1 MVRLSSTESHNGP
14 ASFGAALANI
24 VLIEFSLWLF
34 VPWLL
39 LAVYMLPPLLVN
51 LVVAVLLKR
60 RGGIPG
66 QIGRGMLI
74 GLLSVPAAL
83 VLFLPGFMLALG
95 LNLV

>member
-1 MVRLSSTESHNGP
+1 MKLSSTESRYGP

-24 VLIEFSLWLF
+24 VLIEFTMWVF
-34 VPWLL
+34 TPWWL
-39 LAVYMLPPLLVN
+39 LAVYMLPLLLVN
-51 LVVAVLLKR
+51 LVLAVLLER